1 MLHES
6 VSLGLDIGA
15 LTVKLA
21 ILNEQGDVIE
31 RHSQPHHG
39 EIFTTTHALLQD
51 TLPNRRIA
59 RLGIIGSQAEP
70 VAQTLG
76 FAAGN
81 DVAAIIRAVTDQY
94 ENIKQ
99 IIDIGGGSLSMITLN
114 DAGEFTGY
122 QTNTLCAA
130 GTGSFLDEQAARLG
144 IEYAQLD
151 DMPEVASPPS
161 IAARCAVFAKSDLIH
176 RQQEGYDKPSM
187 WSGLCRGLTHTI
199 VMTLFKGRTPAGTTA
214 VVGGVAQNREVLR
227 WLKEEL
233 KVELIAPPSPQE
245 TAAVGAALNAPR
257 LEGDLPL
264 DRLLDSNLES
274 TEKTRRPK
282 LTLTRS
288 NYPSFEVEKTDLDD
302 GNEIR
307 ISRWPADG
315 HLTGYLGIDIGSTS
329 TKCVLI
335 DTHDEVLVDIYRK
348 TGGDPIGATQSLFR
362 SLSALVAKRG
372 GQIDILGVG
381 TTGSG
386 RKLVGAVTGADY
398 VINEITAHVTGAMKV
413 DPSIDTIF
421 EIGGQDAK
429 YIHAVE
435 GRLHNSNMNYVC
447 AAGTGSFVEELSR
460 KMGFDL
466 FSLGDE
472 VLGVEPPVT
481 SDRCTVFM
489 EQDARALLRKG
500 FTPRE
505 VMGAVMV
512 SVVQNYLNKV
522 VGNRYYSKEK
532 VFFPGCDR
540 PQQKPRGRLRNPAGS

>member
-1 MLHES
+1 M
-6 VSLGLDIGA
+6 
-15 LTVKLA
+15 
-21 ILNEQGDVIE
+21 
-31 RHSQPHHG
+31 
-39 EIFTTTHALLQD
+39 
-51 TLPNRRIA
+51 
-59 RLGIIGSQAEP
+59 
-70 VAQTLG
+70 
-76 FAAGN
+76 
-81 DVAAIIRAVTDQY
+81 
-94 ENIKQ
+94 
-99 IIDIGGGSLSMITLN
+99 
-114 DAGEFTGY
+114 
-122 QTNTLCAA
+122 
-130 GTGSFLDEQAARLG
+130 
-144 IEYAQLD
+144 
-151 DMPEVASPPS
+151 
-161 IAARCAVFAKSDLIH
+161 
-176 RQQEGYDKPSM
+176 
-187 WSGLCRGLTHTI
+187 
-199 VMTLFKGRTPAGTTA
+199 
-214 VVGGVAQNREVLR
+214 VGGVAQNREVLR

-481 SDRCTVFM
+481 LRPLHGFSWNRM
-489 EQDARALLRKG
+489 RAPSCAKVS
-500 FTPRE
+500 PR
-505 VMGAVMV
+505 VKSWAP
-512 SVVQNYLNKV
+512 SWFPWVQNYLNKV
-522 VGNRYYSKEK
+522 VGNRVLLEGEG
-532 VFFPGCDR
+532 VFPGCDR